1 MSAAIFEV
9 YVPET
14 GELVSDAAAEQE
26 LLASITHLGIAAHPD
41 DLEIM
46 AIDGILKGYAGG
58 GSVFGGV
65 VLTDG
70 RGAPRAGKF
79 AAWSDDQLAALR
91 KEEQKAAA
99 QIGRYGALVFMNYAS
114 QDIRQRNA
122 VVQSLASLL
131 IMARARWVYTHSLL
145 DSHPTH
151 TAAAWRVI
159 QALRGLPAAM
169 LPERVFG
176 CEVWRGL
183 EWLPERFRIAFDCS
197 ERLELQRELLKVFGT
212 QVESGKRY
220 DRAIPGRR
228 AANATMDEPNAV
240 DNARA
245 VAYAM
250 DLNPLVR
257 DKTLSPRVY
266 LREILTEF
274 EQTALSSLPD
284 DA

>member
-91 KEEQKAAA
+91 KEEQKTAAR
-99 QIGRYGALVFMNYAS
+99 IGRYGALVFMNYAS
-114 QDIRQRNA
+114 QEIRQRNA
-122 VVQSLASLL
+122 VVQSLARLL
-131 IMARARWVYTHSLL
+131 IMARPRWVYSHSLL

-169 LPERVFG
+169 LPERIFG

-183 EWLPERFRIAFDCS
+183 EWLPKRFQVAFDCS
-197 ERLELQRELLKVFGT
+197 ERLELQRELLTVFGT

-220 DRAIPGRR
+220 DHALPGRR

-250 DLNPLVR
+250 DLNPLAR